1 MTLPKIG
8 ITLGDPGG
16 VGPEVTLKA
25 LCSLSSF
32 PPAHYILFG
41 SRMVAER
48 ERDALNL
55 SISLPP
61 PKDSKKEYSGYSLSL
76 YNIELPGPSPDKKKP
91 NSTNGKASFL
101 YFEQAVHEA
110 REKNLQAIVTA
121 PVSKRSW
128 ELAGIRWAGHTDYL
142 SYYYPGAIM
151 FFWSEKLKVALYTHH
166 IPLKQAIK
174 KVQKK
179 LLFDF
184 FLQLDRS
191 LRRIQSRRHEFMVS
205 GLNPHAGEQGRMG
218 LEEKE
223 EIIPAIESAKKEG
236 LPISGPYP
244 PDVVFRNALNE
255 PEKIVIA
262 LYHDQG
268 LIPFKLKAFDQGVNL
283 TLGLPFV
290 RTSPDHGTA
299 FDISGKG
306 LANPQSMVE
315 AIRLA
320 HRFLGLAQEKE

>member
-8 ITLGDPGG
+8 LTLGDPGG

-25 LCSLSSF
+25 LSFFPSL

-41 SRMVAER
+41 SREITEKER
-48 ERDALNL
+48 TDLNL
-55 SISLPP
+55 PVFFTP
-61 PKDSKKEYSGYSLSL
+61 QEETRKQSGCSLSL
-76 YNIELPGPSPDKKKP
+76 YDIGLPRKIHEKGKPTPS
-91 NSTNGKASFL
+91 NGEASFR
-101 YFEQAVHEA
+101 YFEQAVREA
-110 REKNLQAIVTA
+110 QLGNIQAIVTA
-121 PVSKRSW
+121 PVSKQSW

-142 SYYYPGAIM
+142 SHHYPEAIM
-151 FFWSEKLKVALYTHH
+151 FFWSDKLKVALYTHH
-166 IPLKQAIK
+166 IPLKQAIEK
-174 KVQKK
+174 IQKK
-179 LLFDF
+179 SLLNF
-184 FLQLDRS
+184 FLQLNEN
-191 LRRIQSRRHEFMVS
+191 LRQIQSRGHEFLVS
-205 GLNPHAGEQGRMG
+205 GLNPHAGEQGLMG

-223 EIIPAIESAKKEG
+223 EIIPAIQNAQKEG

-244 PDVVFRNALNE
+244 PDIVFRNSLNK
-255 PEKIVIA
+255 PDKIVIA

-268 LIPFKLKAFDQGVNL
+268 LIPFKLQAFDQGVNL

-320 HRFLGLAQEKE
+320 HRFLTSS